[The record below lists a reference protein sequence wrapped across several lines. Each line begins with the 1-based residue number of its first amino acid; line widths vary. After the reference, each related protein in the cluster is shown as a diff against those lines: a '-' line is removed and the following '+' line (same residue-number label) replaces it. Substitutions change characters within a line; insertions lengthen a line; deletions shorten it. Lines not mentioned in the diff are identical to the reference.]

1 MMMAMIVMLSLR
13 RRRQLKLQSVCS
25 FADVKANV
33 KLDVPVTSSVFL
45 VKDNVNVIALLICD
59 VKYRDIE
66 HGNLF
71 SIPCKCKCD
80 CTLDL

>member
-1 MMMAMIVMLSLR
+1 M
-13 RRRQLKLQSVCS
+13 
-25 FADVKANV
+25 